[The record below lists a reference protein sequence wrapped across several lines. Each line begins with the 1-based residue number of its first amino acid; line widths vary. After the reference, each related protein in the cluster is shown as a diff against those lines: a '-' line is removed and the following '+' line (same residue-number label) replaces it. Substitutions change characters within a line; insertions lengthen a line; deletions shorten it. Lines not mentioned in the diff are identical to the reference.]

1 MWFSLLWY
9 QWLGSFWLRLR
20 RPYRHD
26 DVHLAIV
33 TTVRD
38 QPNGSWWLDRTRRRR
53 RAVRRS
59 GAAAPATAR
68 GLPARAVGAAAV
80 AVAAVAAVAV
90 LALWLSGGGGFD
102 VAWLPSWNARLAF
115 RLDGLGALYGLLA
128 TGIGV
133 ATFTY
138 ATAYLPRH
146 LEHEERP
153 QADGRRFHALMVL
166 FMVAMLGLSTAQDL
180 LLLFVF
186 WDLTAVASYLLIG
199 FDRQH
204 REARLSALMALLVT
218 GVSAVV
224 LLIGFLVL
232 RAEFGTTS
240 IPALLER
247 ADGGSAVTLA
257 GALIA
262 VGALAKSAQAPLHFW
277 LPRAMAAPT
286 PVSAY
291 LHSAAMVA
299 AGVFLLSRLHPLLAT
314 SPVLLDGLLVVGL
327 VSMAVGGLLAL
338 GEDHLKRLLA
348 YSTIAQYGYVVTML
362 GVGGAAGAAAACFYV
377 LAHALAKS
385 ALFMTSGAV
394 TEATGARTLSETG
407 GLGRAMPALAAGSG
421 LAAAGLAAL
430 PLTIGFFKDELFF
443 KAAAGRGPWLA
454 VLAVASA
461 ALTFAYIT
469 RFWTGIFLG
478 PRRRP
483 ARPLPARLVLPVVVL
498 GGLVLAGGVLVG
510 PFAALSEDAAEVTA
524 AGPVAVAP
532 AYHLDLRAENLMALA
547 AYAAGLVLVLGR
559 PALAGVLGWWRRL
572 GGRAGPERAYV
583 AGLAGLNRLSNAIH
597 DIEVRDLRARVVA
610 VLVPAGVL
618 VGVGVAVTPFEG
630 AYVAG
635 SLSGS
640 DLPLVV
646 ALATCMLAAL
656 IVTRLRRHVALAIAL
671 SGVGFTLAV
680 AYALLGAP
688 DVTLVAVLIE
698 TLLTL
703 LFVAVFALLPR
714 RILLREAALR
724 PYGSRRI
731 RDPIVGVISGVLV
744 LLVVWAAL
752 SRPTPGGASAD
763 RQVDLAAQAH
773 GKDVVTVILAD
784 FRGLDTLVE
793 VTVVLV
799 ALLGVA
805 AVLRRGKLW

>member
-1 MWFSLLWY
+1 MGPFWRD
-9 QWLGSFWLRLR
+9 GSGQLKR
-20 RPYRHD
+20 
-26 DVHLAIV
+26 VA
-33 TTVRD
+33 
-38 QPNGSWWLDRTRRRR
+38 G
-53 RAVRRS
+53 
-59 GAAAPATAR
+59 GAA
-68 GLPARAVGAAAV
+68 VAAAV
-80 AVAAVAAVAV
+80 AATAAVLVA
-90 LALWLSGGGGFD
+90 WRSGGGGFD
-102 VAWLPSWNARLAF
+102 VAWLPSWGARLAF
-115 RLDGLGALYGLLA
+115 RLDGLGALYALLA

-133 ATFTY
+133 AVFTY
-138 ATAYLPRH
+138 ATAYMPRH
-146 LEHEERP
+146 LEHEGRP
-153 QADGRRFHALMVL
+153 QADGGRFHALMVL
-166 FMVAMLGLSTAQDL
+166 FMVAMVGLATAQDL

-186 WDLTAVASYLLIG
+186 WDLTAIVSYLLIG

-218 GVSAVV
+218 GVSAVL
-224 LLIGFLVL
+224 LLIGILLL

-240 IPALLER
+240 IPELLRR
-247 ADGGSAVTLA
+247 AGEGGPVVTVA

-277 LPRAMAAPT
+277 LPKAMAAPT

-299 AGVFLLSRLHPLLAT
+299 AGVFLLSRLHPLLAS

-338 GEDHLKRLLA
+338 SVDELKRLLA
-348 YSTIAQYGYVVTML
+348 YSTVAQYGYVVTML

-394 TEATGARTLSETG
+394 TEATGGKRLPEVG
-407 GLGRAMPALAAGSG
+407 GLARRMPVLAVGSG
-421 LAAAGLAAL
+421 VAAAGLAAL

-443 KAAAGRGPWLA
+443 KAAAERGAWLA

-461 ALTFAYIT
+461 ALTFAYIG
-469 RFWTGIFLG
+469 RFWAGVFLG
-478 PRRRP
+478 PQRRP
-483 ARPLPARLVLPVVVL
+483 AQAVPGRLVVPVIVL
-498 GGLVLAGGVLVG
+498 AALVLAGGVVVA
-510 PFAALSEDAAEVTA
+510 PFAALSEDAASVTA
-524 AGPVAVAP
+524 ARPVVVDP
-532 AYHLDLRAENLMALA
+532 AYHLDLRAENVMALA
-547 AYAAGLVLVLGR
+547 AWAAGLVLLLGR
-559 PALAGVLGWWRRL
+559 PALAGPLGWWRRL
-572 GGRAGPERAYV
+572 GERAGPERLYV
-583 AGLAGLNRLSNAIH
+583 TGLAGLNRLSNAVH
-597 DIEVRDLRARVVA
+597 DIEVRDLRARVAA

-618 VGVGVAVTPFEG
+618 VGIGVAATPFEG
-630 AYVAG
+630 AYRVG
-635 SLSGS
+635 SFSGA

-656 IVTRLRRHVALAIAL
+656 VVARLRRHVALALAL
-671 SGVGFTLAV
+671 SGVGFSLAV

-698 TLLTL
+698 TLFTL
-703 LFVAVFALLPR
+703 LFVAIFALLPR
-714 RILLREAALR
+714 QVLRREAALR
-724 PYGSRRI
+724 PYGTRRF
-731 RDPIVGVISGVLV
+731 RDPIVGAISGLLV

-752 SRPTPGGASAD
+752 SRPTPGDASAS
-763 RQVDLAAQAH
+763 RHIDLATQAH

-805 AVLRRGKLW
+805 ALLRRGKLW

>member
-1 MWFSLLWY
+1 M
-9 QWLGSFWLRLR
+9 
-20 RPYRHD
+20 RPGEK
-26 DVHLAIV
+26 V
-33 TTVRD
+33 
-38 QPNGSWWLDRTRRRR
+38 
-53 RAVRRS
+53 
-59 GAAAPATAR
+59 PATAR
-68 GLPARAVGAAAV
+68 ELSASAVGAAAV
-80 AVAAVAAVAV
+80 AVAAVAALAV
-90 LALWLSGGGGFD
+90 LAVWRSGGGGVD
-102 VAWLPSWNARLAF
+102 VAWLPSWGARLAF

-153 QADGRRFHALMVL
+153 QGEGRRFHALMVL
-166 FMVAMLGLSTAQDL
+166 FMVAMVGLATAQDL
-180 LLLFVF
+180 LVLFVF

-224 LLIGFLVL
+224 LLIGILIL
-232 RAEFGTTS
+232 RAELGTTS

-247 ADGGSAVTLA
+247 AQGGRAVTLA

-262 VGALAKSAQAPLHFW
+262 VGALAKSAQVPLHFW

-299 AGVFLLSRLHPLLAT
+299 AGVFVLSRLHPLLAT
-314 SPVLLDGLLVVGL
+314 SPALLDGLLVVGL
-327 VSMAVGGLLAL
+327 VSMAVGGVLAL
-338 GEDHLKRLLA
+338 GADHLKRLLA

-394 TEATGARTLSETG
+394 TEATGGKALSEVG
-407 GLGRAMPALAAGSG
+407 GLARAMPALAAGSG

-443 KAAAGRGPWLA
+443 KAAAERGPWLA

-478 PRRRP
+478 DLRRP
-483 ARPLPARLVLPVVVL
+483 ARALPGRLVVPVVVL
-498 GGLVLAGGVLVG
+498 GGLVLVGGVLVG
-510 PFAALSEDAAEVTA
+510 PFAALSEDAAQVTA
-524 AGPVAVAP
+524 AAPVAVAA
-532 AYHLDLRAENLMALA
+532 AYHLDLRVENVMALA
-547 AYAAGLVLVLGR
+547 TYALGLVLVAGR
-559 PALAGVLGWWRRL
+559 PALAGALAGFARL
-572 GGRAGPERAYV
+572 GRRAGPERAYV
-583 AGLAGLNRLSNAIH
+583 AALAALNRISNSIH
-597 DIEVRDLRARVVA
+597 DIEVRDLRARVAA
-610 VLVPAGVL
+610 VLVPAGAL
-618 VGVGVAVTPFEG
+618 VGIGVAVTPFEG
-630 AYVAG
+630 AYLVG
-635 SLSGS
+635 SFSRG

-646 ALATCMLAAL
+646 VLAACMLAAL
-656 IVTRLRRHVALAIAL
+656 VVTRLRRHLPLAIAL

-698 TLLTL
+698 TLFTL
-703 LFVAVFALLPR
+703 LFVATFALLPR
-714 RILLREAALR
+714 RVLMREAALR
-724 PYGSRRI
+724 PYGSRRF
-731 RDPIVGVISGVLV
+731 RDPVVGVISGLLV

-752 SRPTPGGASAD
+752 SRPTPTDASAN
-763 RQVDLAAQAH
+763 RQLALAEQAH

-805 AVLRRGKLW
+805 ALLRRGKLW

>member
-1 MWFSLLWY
+1 VS
-9 QWLGSFWLRLR
+9 
-20 RPYRHD
+20 
-26 DVHLAIV
+26 
-33 TTVRD
+33 
-38 QPNGSWWLDRTRRRR
+38 
-53 RAVRRS
+53 
-59 GAAAPATAR
+59 
-68 GLPARAVGAAAV
+68 
-80 AVAAVAAVAV
+80 AV
-90 LALWLSGGGGFD
+90 L
-102 VAWLPSWNARLAF
+102 
-115 RLDGLGALYGLLA
+115 
-128 TGIGV
+128 
-133 ATFTY
+133 
-138 ATAYLPRH
+138 
-146 LEHEERP
+146 
-153 QADGRRFHALMVL
+153 
-166 FMVAMLGLSTAQDL
+166 
-180 LLLFVF
+180 
-186 WDLTAVASYLLIG
+186 LLIG
-199 FDRQH
+199 
-204 REARLSALMALLVT
+204 L
-218 GVSAVV
+218 
-224 LLIGFLVL
+224 LVL
-232 RAEFGTTS
+232 RAEFGTSS
-240 IPALLER
+240 IPELLER
-247 ADGGSAVTLA
+247 AQGGPAVTLA

-299 AGVFLLSRLHPLLAT
+299 AGVFVLSRLHPLLAT
-314 SPVLLDGLLVVGL
+314 SPALLDGLLVVGL

-338 GEDHLKRLLA
+338 GADHLKRLLA

-362 GVGGAAGAAAACFYV
+362 GIGGAAGAAGACFYV

-394 TEATGARTLSETG
+394 TEATGAKALSDTG

-478 PRRRP
+478 PRPRP
-483 ARPLPARLVLPVVVL
+483 ARALPGRLVAPVVVL

-510 PFAALSEDAAEVTA
+510 PFAALSEDAAQVTA
-524 AGPVAVAP
+524 AGPAPVAV
-532 AYHLDLRAENLMALA
+532 AYHLDLRVENVMALA
-547 AYAAGLVLVLGR
+547 TYVVGLILVAGR
-559 PALAGVLGWWRRL
+559 PVYAGALAGLRRL
-572 GGRAGPERAYV
+572 GGRVGPERAYV
-583 AGLAGLNRLSNAIH
+583 AGLAALNRLSNAIH
-597 DIEVRDLRARVVA
+597 DIEVRDLRARVAA
-610 VLVPAGVL
+610 VLVPAGAL
-618 VGVGVAVTPFEG
+618 VGVGVAVTPFAG
-630 AYVAG
+630 AYVVG
-635 SLSGS
+635 SFSGG

-646 ALATCMLAAL
+646 VLATCMLAAL
-656 IVTRLRRHVALAIAL
+656 VVARLRRHMAMALAL
-671 SGVGFTLAV
+671 SGVGFSLAV

-698 TLLTL
+698 TLFTL

-714 RILLREAALR
+714 RVLLREAALR
-724 PYGSRRI
+724 PYGSRRF
-731 RDPIVGVISGVLV
+731 RDPIVGGISGLLV

-752 SRPTPGGASAD
+752 SRPTPTDTSAG
-763 RQVDLAAQAH
+763 RQLALAEQAH

-805 AVLRRGKLW
+805 ALLRRGKLW